1 MMVKDQ
7 SSKQKVQIGKWG
19 RSFTI
24 HHLPFTILFFSSLLF
39 ASAAFA
45 QENHAPLPPLPVEA
59 TFGNNRVQFIGVINR
74 PVSAD
79 GKLSY
84 FNLSTG
90 MVDYNNTASE
100 TELVIVNNLTY
111 KLFGNIRATAG
122 AEWHYKLGL
131 VPQVGLQYFK
141 ANRTWLFL
149 LNPNINLQPSR
160 NISTIGIVE
169 FKPAISKDLSF
180 YSKAQILHVA
190 SLSEGTHARSA
201 LMLRAGITKGK
212 FTVGLGAN
220 FDYYGPMKMEK
231 DNVGLFTRLAL

>member
-1 MMVKDQ
+1 MKIKDQ
-7 SSKQKVQIGKWG
+7 RTKFKVQCAKG
-19 RSFTI
+19 RY
-24 HHLPFTILFFSSLLF
+24 FFFLLCSLLF
-39 ASAAFA
+39 ASATYA

-59 TFGNNRVQFIGVINR
+59 TFGNNRIQFIGVINR
-74 PVSAD
+74 PVSTD

-131 VPQVGLQYFK
+131 VPQVGLQFFK

-149 LNPNINLQPSR
+149 LNPNINFQPSR